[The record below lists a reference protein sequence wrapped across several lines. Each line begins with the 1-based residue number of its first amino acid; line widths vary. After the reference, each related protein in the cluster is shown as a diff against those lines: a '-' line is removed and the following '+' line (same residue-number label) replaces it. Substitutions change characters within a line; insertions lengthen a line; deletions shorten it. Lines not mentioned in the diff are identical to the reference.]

1 MNITRCWYLTLFV
14 VGFIFALS
22 SAAPSVAAATE
33 APPNLDYESL
43 PQTHLAVKTG
53 SQVNTLA
60 RDYRRGVIDL
70 ETVVPAGRLK
80 VKRSYHSVAWHW
92 DFNKYNLVINAIRG
106 EIVARGTASAGAD
119 AGPSVS
125 AINTQS
131 GFGIEHWRILSI
143 NRAGVKFLPLYT
155 SRPRLNNESK
165 VFLFKKQRITLEG
178 DIFTWEDEKGN
189 WQRFNAEGKLLSY
202 GKYNR
207 TIATALYSGERC
219 TGWLDGDGTQ
229 VFWFDYDE
237 DDNLRFARDRFGR
250 QVEYIWENGKMIQSI
265 DVRGYATTYAYRN
278 GVGALERAEEP
289 GGKVRNIAYNQYGDV
304 SSVTNDEGVG
314 FSFSFD
320 YDKGTREYY
329 AFVRYPSG
337 KAKEVWYDRKGYTRR
352 VDINGVTIESVEV
365 SGRRQWVT
373 NARGLITEQER
384 DEWDNIIRIVHPDG
398 SWETRVYRQP
408 GNVLI
413 ERNRNGIITTYE
425 YNGFYERTAVNE
437 AVGSGVARRTEY
449 TYTPAGLLASMT
461 IKGTNG
467 AADAT
472 TSYDYDLMGHL
483 VRITDPEG
491 RATDFSD
498 FHPAG
503 NPRTIEDG
511 RGKRRYLTYDNAG
524 NLLTIADH
532 SGAVIATYSYDEAG
546 NRATATNAFN
556 KTYTFGYDTENN
568 LTTITDPLAQTA
580 IREYAYLTQLAAVE
594 DQEQQRTSYRYDL
607 FERIQSITDGTGATI
622 TYEYLAGD
630 TCPSCSGGSDLIERI
645 IFPTFI
651 RSFTYDERG
660 RLRSQTDTATG
671 EQPRTTSFTYD
682 IHGNRVSVTDPA
694 GNTTSYNHDELGR
707 VVSETAPDGGRTTYV
722 YDTRDN
728 LMELIDANRHTT
740 RFTYDRSNRQLSET
754 RPGGQRLSY
763 TYDGAG
769 NLKTQTDGNGR
780 HTIHSY
786 DDRTRLTRTDI
797 YEFTGAGAPFKS
809 IDYFYNEADSLTGY
823 DDGATSA
830 VYSYDDLQ
838 RRTSETIDYGPF
850 SLSHSYRYY
859 ANHQK
864 QSYTDPAGRTRT
876 LSYDEGGRP
885 TGLDLG
891 EAVGEVAITAYEWL
905 RPTRIVLPGGG
916 SITVGYNGL
925 QQPISIDAR
934 DPGGNPVMQRTYQ
947 YRRTGAIQSQTTAEG
962 QIGYNYDPVERL
974 RGATSPARDERFVY
988 DFLGNRS
995 PDDGAPAWGYNENNQ
1010 LTGTGTITYG
1020 YDDHGNMAVK
1030 RRGTSEINFSYTP
1043 DNRLAFLTDEAGA
1056 TIGAYGYDPFGRRL
1070 FKEVNGTRTYF
1081 FYNDE
1086 GLVGEYS
1093 ATGAE
1098 LRTYGYHPGAPWSTN
1113 PLFVQENGIYYY
1125 YLNDHLGTPQKIMSD
1140 NGTVV
1145 WAATYESF
1153 GSATITTATITNN
1166 LRFPGQYFDSESG
1179 LQYNWHRFYDPTT
1192 GRYISA
1198 DPIGLSGGINLYGY
1212 VNGDPVNWI
1221 DPEGLDS
1228 PGYKQCNDKL
1238 QKRIRCEKQAFKKFA
1253 LCNGRVGVEGAAC
1266 TGVCAKTCLYF
1277 PIGYVACVKT
1287 CVSGCGVAGGI
1298 GRVECLWELSKDL
1311 KKCEDDFPT
1320 KGECEC

>member
-1 MNITRCWYLTLFV
+1 
-14 VGFIFALS
+14 
-22 SAAPSVAAATE
+22 
-33 APPNLDYESL
+33 
-43 PQTHLAVKTG
+43 
-53 SQVNTLA
+53 
-60 RDYRRGVIDL
+60 
-70 ETVVPAGRLK
+70 
-80 VKRSYHSVAWHW
+80 
-92 DFNKYNLVINAIRG
+92 
-106 EIVARGTASAGAD
+106 
-119 AGPSVS
+119 
-125 AINTQS
+125 
-131 GFGIEHWRILSI
+131 
-143 NRAGVKFLPLYT
+143 
-155 SRPRLNNESK
+155 
-165 VFLFKKQRITLEG
+165 
-178 DIFTWEDEKGN
+178 
-189 WQRFNAEGKLLSY
+189 
-202 GKYNR
+202 
-207 TIATALYSGERC
+207 
-219 TGWLDGDGTQ
+219 
-229 VFWFDYDE
+229 
-237 DDNLRFARDRFGR
+237 
-250 QVEYIWENGKMIQSI
+250 
-265 DVRGYATTYAYRN
+265 
-278 GVGALERAEEP
+278 
-289 GGKVRNIAYNQYGDV
+289 
-304 SSVTNDEGVG
+304 VG

-524 NLLTIADH
+524 DLLTIADH

-568 LTTITDPLAQTA
+568 LTTITDPLEQTA

-694 GNTTSYNHDELGR
+694 GNTTSYNHDERGR
-707 VVSETAPDGGRTTYV
+707 VISETAPDGGRTTYV

-728 LMELIDANRHTT
+728 LVELIDANRHTT

-780 HTIHSY
+780 HTIHTY

-797 YEFTGAGAPFKS
+797 YEFTGAGAPLKS

-850 SLSHSYRYY
+850 SLSHSYGYY

-925 QQPISIDAR
+925 QQPVSIDAR

-1070 FKEVNGTRTYF
+1070 FKEVNGARTYF
-1081 FYNDE
+1081 LYNDE

-1098 LRTYGYHPGAPWSTN
+1098 LRTCGYHPGAPWSTN
-1113 PLFVQENGIYYY
+1113 PLFVQEGGSYYY

-1153 GSATITTATITNN
+1153 GTATITTATITNN

-1198 DPIGLSGGINLYGY
+1198 DPIGLDGGINLYGY
-1212 VNGDPVNWI
+1212 ALNNPVNLVDPLGLHSFPEPI
-1221 DPEGLDS
+1221 DGTPCVTSCHPQGTPPSMPKPKAPCEARQPCYDSAWATFTKCNGAVTLAQVACIAGLTAGTEGLGFWAAFGICS
-1228 PGYKQCNDKL
+1228 KALAP
-1238 QKRIRCEKQAFKKFA
+1238 KR
-1253 LCNGRVGVEGAAC
+1253 
-1266 TGVCAKTCLYF
+1266 
-1277 PIGYVACVKT
+1277 VACAATYAVLIA
-1287 CVSGCGVAGGI
+1287 GCNNI
-1298 GRVECLWELSKDL
+1298 PCQECIPSH
-1311 KKCEDDFPT
+1311 
-1320 KGECEC
+1320 